1 MRIKVDSSSGR
12 FNLLD
17 LSEEFVLTTI
27 RICEGEKVLKKC
39 VIRTEDAIDSNDLN
53 DVKYEIQKWFSR
65 ISCSTREAEVKE
77 MANFLE
83 ENADELV
90 RGNRIYELEQLRKI
104 TMLEK
109 NLAEKE
115 GRGGEN
121 ETYRCNQKIGSE

>member
-1 MRIKVDSSSGR
+1 MRIKVDSRSGH

-39 VIRTEDAIDSNDLN
+39 VIRTEDTIDSNDLD

-83 ENADELV
+83 ENADKLV
-90 RGNRIYELEQLRKI
+90 RGNRIYKLEQLRKQKDEIDKKI
-104 TMLEK
+104 TILEDSLK
-109 NLAEKE
+109 RDKIKIEEEEK
-115 GRGGEN
+115 
-121 ETYRCNQKIGSE
+121 